1 MAGEDVD
8 DAWREAGL
16 VYEVGDAGWGQ
27 RGFLAGFENDST
39 SRGHC
44 RGDLHCEGEGGDV
57 PLRIGCKQRLAA
69 SAWIAELTGMIAATG
84 PIGCLKVMF
93 T

>member
-1 MAGEDVD
+1 MAREDVD
-8 DAWREAGL
+8 HAWREAGF
-16 VYEVGDAGWGQ
+16 VYEVRNASWSQGS
-27 RGFLAGFENDST
+27 FLAGLEDNGA

-44 RGDLHCEGEGGDV
+44 GGDFHREGEGWDV

-69 SAWIAELTGMIAATG
+69 IAWIAELTGMIAATG
-84 PIGCLKVMF
+84 PIGCLKVML